1 MLENKVI
8 FLYNLNE
15 ISWITSFLKIIFLSF
30 IYYYNCI
37 YILLLY
43 NNNIIIIMY
52 QERCLKFH
60 KALA

>member
-15 ISWITSFLKIIFLSF
+15 ICCIINFLKIIFLSF
-30 IYYYNCI
+30 IYYYNCM

-43 NNNIIIIMY
+43 NNNIIIVIIIV
-52 QERCLKFH
+52 KND
-60 KALA
+60 A

>member
-1 MLENKVI
+1 MIENKVI

-15 ISWITSFLKIIFLSF
+15 ICCIISFLKIIFLSF
-30 IYYYNCI
+30 INYYNCI

-43 NNNIIIIMY
+43 NNNIIIVMY
-52 QERCLKFH
+52 QERCLKFY